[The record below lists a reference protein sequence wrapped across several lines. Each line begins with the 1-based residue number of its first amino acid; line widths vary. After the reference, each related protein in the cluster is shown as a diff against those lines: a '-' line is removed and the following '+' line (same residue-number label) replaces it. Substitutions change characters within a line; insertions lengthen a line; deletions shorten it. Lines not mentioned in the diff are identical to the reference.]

1 MSRTL
6 RNIMRRDRDKFKV
19 PKKVQDILPVK
30 MIWTDGIF
38 LSGRNRY
45 SKMFLFTDIN
55 FAVASREDKKGMI
68 EQYAEVINSFDSDCS
83 YKMTINNR
91 LLNRIDF
98 EDDVLMSLLKDKL
111 DVYRNEYNELMVN
124 MATGTN
130 SIVQDKYILI
140 AVHAKNVDDARIQ
153 LTRIGGELR
162 GYFSRMGSICRELDA
177 NDRLRIIHDF
187 FRHGEESY

>member
-91 LLNRIDF
+91 LLNRMDF
-98 EDDVLMSLLKDKL
+98 EDDVLMTLL
-111 DVYRNEYNELMVN
+111 N
-124 MATGTN
+124 
-130 SIVQDKYILI
+130 
-140 AVHAKNVDDARIQ
+140 
-153 LTRIGGELR
+153 GEH
-162 GYFSRMGSICRELDA
+162 G
-177 NDRLRIIHDF
+177 H
-187 FRHGEESY
+187 RH

>member
-91 LLNRIDF
+91 LLNRMDF
-98 EDDVLMSLLKDKL
+98 EDDVLMTLLRDKL
-111 DVYRNEYNELMVN
+111 DIYRNEYNELMVN

-130 SIVQDKYILI
+130 SIVQDK
-140 AVHAKNVDDARIQ
+140 
-153 LTRIGGELR
+153 
-162 GYFSRMGSICRELDA
+162 
-177 NDRLRIIHDF
+177 
-187 FRHGEESY
+187 